1 MRPSSNLPDSNTNAS
16 SSHRWLV
23 VLAALVPVGVSLLAL
38 GLRARR
44 PSVDSYEAWW
54 QARADARANGIPLPS
69 PSPNRHAWF
78 I

>member
-1 MRPSSNLPDSNTNAS
+1 MASNGAHPVSSGSG
-16 SSHRWLV
+16 RGWLV

-44 PSVDSYEAWW
+44 PGVDSYEEWW
-54 QARADARANGIPLPS
+54 QARAAARRNGVALPS
-69 PSPNRHAWF
+69 PSPNRPQLF